1 MNRFFTLLLAASCLT
16 ADGQVPDYVPTDGL
30 VGWWAFDGNAQDESG
45 NDIDLTE
52 VGSVEYVSDR
62 FGNAISAI
70 GFNGGATESRVQFP
84 NFSLIDGWNQ
94 GTLSFWVN
102 VVEHNVTGHYFGFD
116 NMFSVRQR
124 HGVNTQIMLGLL
136 GGTTR
141 VRIHLDGGLPNSG
154 DLVSEQSLVVGQWHL
169 VTMTFNGLQGFQNI
183 YIDGQLSGS
192 LSSSAMLSSMGSPD
206 MFAFGFYGGVGS
218 GSCNSV
224 MDEVGLWN
232 RALDALE
239 VESLFATMAHIEG
252 CIDTSACNF
261 NAEATVDDGSCIP
274 SGCLDVNAC
283 NFNSLAQCEGESCDY
298 SCCPGPGCC
307 DVGTEWSWESN
318 TCIVSNPSDS
328 NFDGCVQLNDLLDL
342 LSAYGDCGA
351 EESAWQCGNPL
362 EYQGYDYETVQ
373 IGEQCWFAE
382 NLRAAKFVNG
392 DSIATG
398 LSNVEW
404 QGCFDPEYCDEIPG
418 LGPAYSVYGAA
429 EFCQSSNQNVDACD
443 VAISEEEFGFLYNWF
458 AVNDERMLCPSGWNV
473 SSDDDWMILESFLG
487 MAQDELASTGYRGT
501 DQGIQL
507 KASSGWNFG
516 FNGTNSSGFEA
527 RPGGMRNN
535 VGQHVES
542 GSNARFWTATM
553 QQLNPNTGQVAGAW
567 TRILSDSVGQENDG
581 YVSRSS
587 AGPQYGHSVR
597 CIKDA
602 E

>member
-1 MNRFFTLLLAASCLT
+1 MGWLVTEIMNRFFTLLLAASCLT
-16 ADGQVPDYVPTDGL
+16 AVGQVPNYVPTDGL

-70 GFNGGATESRVQFP
+70 GFGGGATESRVQFP

-124 HGVNTQIMLGLL
+124 HGVNTQFMLGLL

-154 DLVSEQSLVVGQWHL
+154 DLVSEQALVVGQWHL
-169 VTMTFNGLQGFQNI
+169 VTMTFNGSQGFQNI

-218 GSCNSV
+218 GSCNSI

-274 SGCLDVNAC
+274 SGCLDANAC

-307 DVGTEWSWESN
+307 GLGMHWDWNLGECAIT
-318 TCIVSNPSDS
+318 NPSDS

-342 LSAYGDCGA
+342 LSAYSDCGS
-351 EESAWQCGNPL
+351 EESAWQCGDPL

-382 NLRAAKFVNG
+382 NCRFLPEVYSSENGSDTIPRAYVLNYDGEDLGVAA
-392 DSIATG
+392 S
-398 LSNVEW
+398 LE
-404 QGCFDPEYCDEIPG
+404 EYL
-418 LGPAYSVYGAA
+418 LGGA
-429 EFCQSSNQNVDACD
+429 
-443 VAISEEEFGFLYNWF
+443 LYNYPATSFW
-458 AVNDERMLCPSGWNV
+458 DLCPA
-473 SSDDDWMILESFLG
+473 DWHVGNDFDWDVLESFASLPDSLADQLG
-487 MAQDELASTGYRGT
+487 WRGAHAADLKSTQWDGNDSLGFTIIAHGYRDIHPSDTFWGEVGNSAAFWAGEHTRFFQT
-501 DQGIQL
+501 DFQGVLRGIEEP
-507 KASSGWNFG
+507 SYG
-516 FNGTNSSGFEA
+516 F
-527 RPGGMRNN
+527 
-535 VGQHVES
+535 
-542 GSNARFWTATM
+542 
-553 QQLNPNTGQVAGAW
+553 
-567 TRILSDSVGQENDG
+567 
-581 YVSRSS
+581 
-587 AGPQYGHSVR
+587 SVR
-597 CIKDA
+597 CIKD
-602 E
+602 

>member
-16 ADGQVPDYVPTDGL
+16 AVGQVPNYVPTDGL

-70 GFNGGATESRVQFP
+70 GFGGGATESRVQFP

-124 HGVNTQIMLGLL
+124 HGVNTQFMLGLL

-154 DLVSEQSLVVGQWHL
+154 DLVSEQALVVGQWHL
-169 VTMTFNGLQGFQNI
+169 VTMTFNGSQGFQNI

-218 GSCNSV
+218 GSCNSI

-274 SGCLDVNAC
+274 SGCLDANAC

-307 DVGTEWSWESN
+307 GLGMHWDWNLGECAIT
-318 TCIVSNPSDS
+318 NPSDS

-342 LSAYGDCGA
+342 LTAYGDCGA
-351 EESAWQCGNPL
+351 EESPWQCGNPL
-362 EYQGYDYETVQ
+362 EYQGYDYQTVQ

-382 NLRAAKFVNG
+382 NLRSEYYENG
-392 DSIATG
+392 DAIPAGLSDSDWVSTSFGALAVYGEGGSTCYSYSPNVNACDPMQSLEEYGRSYNWYAVVDARGLCPTGWQVPSDGEWTVITNELGGESIAGDKMKTT
-398 LSNVEW
+398 
-404 QGCFDPEYCDEIPG
+404 
-418 LGPAYSVYGAA
+418 YGWA
-429 EFCQSSNQNVDACD
+429 NN
-443 VAISEEEFGFLYNWF
+443 G
-458 AVNDERMLCPSGWNV
+458 
-473 SSDDDWMILESFLG
+473 
-487 MAQDELASTGYRGT
+487 
-501 DQGIQL
+501 
-507 KASSGWNFG
+507 
-516 FNGTNSSGFEA
+516 NGTNSSGFSGVPSGNRGNGTGA
-527 RPGGMRNN
+527 FGNAGLGGYWW
-535 VGQHVES
+535 S
-542 GSNARFWTATM
+542 SS
-553 QQLNPNTGQVAGAW
+553 PNGYDAW
-567 TRILSDSVGQENDG
+567 YRYISDIED
-581 YVSRSS
+581 VSR
-587 AGPQYGHSVR
+587 APAPKRNGFSVR

>member
-1 MNRFFTLLLAASCLT
+1 MKRFFTLLLTASCLT
-16 ADGQVPDYVPTDGL
+16 AVGQVPDYVPTDGL

-70 GFNGGATESRVQFP
+70 GFGGGTTESRVQFP

-102 VVEHNVTGHYFGFD
+102 VVEHNVTGHYFAFD

-124 HGVNTQIMLGLL
+124 HGVNTQFMLGLL

-154 DLVSEQSLVVGQWHL
+154 DLVSEQALVVGQWHL
-169 VTMTFNGLQGFQNI
+169 VTMTFNGSQGFQNI

-218 GSCNSV
+218 GSCNSI

-261 NAEATVDDGSCIP
+261 NPEATVDDGSCVP
-274 SGCLDVNAC
+274 SGCLDANAC

-318 TCIVSNPSDS
+318 TCIVANPADI
-328 NFDGCVQLNDLLDL
+328 NLDGCVQLNDLLDL
-342 LSAYGDCGA
+342 LSAYGDCVA
-351 EESAWQCGNPL
+351 EESAWQCGDPL

-382 NLRAAKFVNG
+382 NLRAENFKNGELIPSGLEDSAWQETSDGAVSVFGEGVSGCNHFSPNG
-392 DSIATG
+392 DACDEVWSLTEYGRLYNWYAVDDTRG
-398 LSNVEW
+398 LCPNEWHVPQDVEW
-404 QGCFDPEYCDEIPG
+404 QILEVALGMSQDE
-418 LGPAYSVYGAA
+418 AST
-429 EFCQSSNQNVDACD
+429 
-443 VAISEEEFGFLYNWF
+443 
-458 AVNDERMLCPSGWNV
+458 SGWR
-473 SSDDDWMILESFLG
+473 S
-487 MAQDELASTGYRGT
+487 T
-501 DQGIQL
+501 DQGKQL
-507 KASSGWNFG
+507 KSIYGWHSGL
-516 FNGTNSSGFEA
+516 NGTNTSGFSGL
-527 RPGGMRNN
+527 PGGVRNIN
-535 VGQHVES
+535 GH
-542 GSNARFWTATM
+542 M
-553 QQLNPNTGQVAGAW
+553 
-567 TRILSDSVGQENDG
+567 
-581 YVSRSS
+581 SS
-587 AGPQYGHSVR
+587 AGIDCIWWSSSLVDSQAWYRYLSYAQEDILRTHGDHRLGHSVR
-597 CIKDA
+597 CIKD
-602 E
+602 

>member
-1 MNRFFTLLLAASCLT
+1 MNRFLTLLFTASCLT
-16 ADGQVPDYVPTDGL
+16 AVGQVPDYVPTDGL

-70 GFNGGATESRVQFP
+70 GFGGGATESRVQFP

-94 GTLSFWVN
+94 GTLSVWVN
-102 VVEHNVTGHYFGFD
+102 IVEHNVTGHYFGFD

-124 HGVNTQIMLGLL
+124 HGVNTQFMLGLL

-154 DLVSEQSLVVGQWHL
+154 DLVSEQALVVGQWHL
-169 VTMTFNGLQGFQNI
+169 VTMTFNGSQGFQNI

-218 GSCNSV
+218 GSCNSI

-261 NAEATVDDGSCIP
+261 NPEATVDDGSCVP
-274 SGCLDVNAC
+274 SGCLDANAC

-307 DVGTEWSWESN
+307 DVGTEWSWASN
-318 TCIVSNPSDS
+318 TCIVANPSDS

-351 EESAWQCGNPL
+351 EESPWQCGDPL

-382 NLRAAKFVNG
+382 NLRTQIYSNGSEVGSLVAGESWLSLTYGATIIYGDGDDCQSAASFN
-392 DSIATG
+392 SC
-398 LSNVEW
+398 NVEVSLS
-404 QGCFDPEYCDEIPG
+404 EYG
-418 LGPAYSVYGAA
+418 R
-429 EFCQSSNQNVDACD
+429 
-443 VAISEEEFGFLYNWF
+443 LYNWF
-458 AVNDERMLCPSGWNV
+458 AVTDERGLCPSGWV
-473 SSDDDWMILESFLG
+473 VPTDEDWMILETLLG
-487 MAQDELASTGYRGT
+487 LSPSEIDSIGWRGDTQAIALKST
-501 DQGIQL
+501 
-507 KASSGWNFG
+507 SSWPNEGG
-516 FNGTNSSGFEA
+516 ENGTGFTAISGGLYSGVQFTGAGEYSHWWSSSVSELDA
-527 RPGGMRNN
+527 SR
-535 VGQHVES
+535 
-542 GSNARFWTATM
+542 
-553 QQLNPNTGQVAGAW
+553 AW
-567 TRILSDSVGQENDG
+567 RRTLTDANQSVGRNH
-581 YVSRSS
+581 SLHT
-587 AGPQYGHSVR
+587 AGFYVR